1 MRPLNIMGPMA
12 PGTNYAPLIASAPT
26 GDVDSFRSSRH
37 ARPNYNS
44 VSTASRV
51 LIIAVFVMM
60 GAMGI
65 PFLSALSRVIQS
77 FSDSGVLAAVAVGL
91 VLLIGAVIAGVVA
104 KFRASGRSRWERWYR
119 LDSFASANGMVFSP
133 RGSAPQYPGAIFS
146 TGQTRQSL
154 DHLRSTSG
162 RFLDYGNY
170 RYVTGSGKN
179 RTTHNWGFLALQLDR
194 SLPHMVLDSRAN
206 NGLFGISNLPAA
218 FHKEQVLSLEGD
230 FNNHFTLYCPQA
242 YERDALYVFTPDL
255 MALLIDNAA
264 PFDVEIVDR
273 WMFVYSATAFDM
285 VKPAV
290 HQRLLSIVDTVGAKT
305 LTQTDRYS
313 DERVQNFTANLVAP
327 HGQRLKR
334 RVPLAT
340 IAVTGLIAVSFLAVP
355 LVTALLAV
363 TGL

>member
-1 MRPLNIMGPMA
+1 MLITFTVVIFGALGIAFLSLVMRMIQYDG
-12 PGTNYAPLIASAPT
+12 
-26 GDVDSFRSSRH
+26 
-37 ARPNYNS
+37 
-44 VSTASRV
+44 RV
-51 LIIAVFVMM
+51 L
-60 GAMGI
+60 
-65 PFLSALSRVIQS
+65 P
-77 FSDSGVLAAVAVGL
+77 AVAVGL
-91 VLLIGAVIAGVVA
+91 VILVGAVIAVVAA
-104 KFRASGRSRWERWYR
+104 KFRASARSRWERWYR

-146 TGQTRQSL
+146 AGHSRQSL

-179 RTTHNWGFLALQLDR
+179 KSTHNWGFLALQLDR

-206 NGLFGISNLPAA
+206 NGLFGVSNLPAA
-218 FHKEQVLSLEGD
+218 FRKEQVLSLEGD

-264 PFDVEIVDR
+264 PFDVEIVDK
-273 WMFVYSATAFDM
+273 WMFVYSAKPFVM
-285 VKPAV
+285 LKPAV

-334 RVPLAT
+334 RVPIVS
-340 IAVTGLIAVSFLAVP
+340 IAIGILVAVGFFVFP

-363 TGL
+363 EGL